1 MQPNNLLLL
10 PLLPLLLLLLLLV
23 RPTQACPAQY
33 NVCEAW
39 TNISSFPIHSM
50 VGVTQ
55 LEWADH
61 QECRLLGLQT
71 TYIPGIKYTFA
82 VVSDYIVARKV
93 YASAG
98 QIIGSSRTG
107 INTSPAAVAAVEAYK
122 NQNDKSTKEHDHSS
136 HAHRRRSRRRNLLT
150 SDDIASGDTTA
161 SCFDCGR
168 PTHGSVLFD
177 WIAPDKGIGKVTFV
191 ALCGGSSQG
200 NGAAGFV
207 KISGHHSADETYA
220 HSSSH
225 TCVPSVVRA
234 LDEYALSGLQASDAA
249 AVAAAAAAGG
259 HASGGGGHSG
269 TFSSFDALAGG
280 SLSILFAGW
289 EVSTTGGYV
298 AVLLGCFAAGVA
310 VRLLRIPLSQ
320 LAKGVQGVREDGDND
335 NVNVDNFCSKK
346 NICSL
351 VLLFLS
357 FFVLQS
363 LGYFLM
369 LLTMLFDV
377 GLFVSIMLG
386 LSSGYVGETWW
397 RRKQKSE
404 AMTKMTEKV
413 EKEGGGGGGGGG
425 GGDVTT
431 IEMKEKRR
439 GKEEDEDSE
448 VYGDCC
454 DVDA

>member
-1 MQPNNLLLL
+1 MLLLMMMQPILV
-10 PLLPLLLLLLLLV
+10 LLLLV
-23 RPTQACPAQY
+23 RPSQACPAQY

-50 VGVTQ
+50 VGVHS
-55 LEWADH
+55 LEYAH
-61 QECRLLGLQT
+61 PNECRLLGLQT

-107 INTSPAAVAAVEAYK
+107 INTSPAAVAAVETY
-122 NQNDKSTKEHDHSS
+122 NDKSTKEHDHSS

-150 SDDIASGDTTA
+150 SDDIASVDTTA

-177 WIAPDKGIGKVTFV
+177 WIAPAKGIGKVTFV
-191 ALCGGSSQG
+191 AMCGGSSQG

-207 KISGHHSADETYA
+207 KISGQHSADETYA
-220 HSSSH
+220 HSSPH

-249 AVAAAAAAGG
+249 AIAAAGG
-259 HASGGGGHSG
+259 GGAAADGGHASGGHSG

-280 SLSILFAGW
+280 NLSILFASW

-310 VRLLRIPLSQ
+310 VRLLRIPLGQ
-320 LAKGVQGVREDGDND
+320 LAKGVREDSGDN
-335 NVNVDNFCSKK
+335 VEVDNFCSKK

-377 GLFVSIMLG
+377 GLFVSITLG
-386 LSSGYVGETWW
+386 LSSGYLGETWW
-397 RRKQKSE
+397 RHRQKS
-404 AMTKMTEKV
+404 
-413 EKEGGGGGGGGG
+413 GG

-431 IEMKEKRR
+431 IEMKGR
-439 GKEEDEDSE
+439 GEDSE